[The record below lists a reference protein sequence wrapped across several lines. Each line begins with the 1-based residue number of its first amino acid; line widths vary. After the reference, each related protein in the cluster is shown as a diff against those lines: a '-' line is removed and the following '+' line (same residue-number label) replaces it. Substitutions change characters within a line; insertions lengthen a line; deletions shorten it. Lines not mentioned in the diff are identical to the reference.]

1 MTAKFNIEVPVTLIF
16 QPGLVLLKA
25 GSQTFNLAAIDTI
38 DEFRVLLYGLASG
51 AIQSIA
57 GDSATRVVAP
67 SDAKQTAEAADIMA
81 DAFRRQAQRSH
92 QNLKEAQETY
102 EAAVAGLTK

>member
-1 MTAKFNIEVPVTLIF
+1 MTANFKIEVPMTLIF
-16 QPGLVLLKA
+16 QPGLVLLKS

-57 GDSATRVVAP
+57 GDSASKVVAP
-67 SDAKQTAEAADIMA
+67 ANAKQSAEAADIMA
-81 DAFRRQAQRSH
+81 EAFRRQAQRSH

-102 EAAVAGLTK
+102 EAAVAGLVK